1 MSTDNHLHASSDA
14 DVIFSD
20 EPSLPIRED
29 ALTRIAG
36 ALESIARTMELDY
49 QARFPPKKVP
59 RDVEI
64 TYIPTEEEERRLDL
78 GETGEATTA
87 DWTSL
92 GPREQAFAAK
102 EKAAAERRTGPN
114 GTGKVR
120 G

>member
-1 MSTDNHLHASSDA
+1 MS
-14 DVIFSD
+14 
-20 EPSLPIRED
+20 ED
-29 ALTRIAG
+29 ALDRIAN
-36 ALESIARTMELDY
+36 ALASIAHTMQLDLEK
-49 QARFPPKKVP
+49 RFPPKTVP

-92 GPREQAFAAK
+92 GTREQAFAAK
-102 EKAAAERRTGPN
+102 EKAAAERGAGPN